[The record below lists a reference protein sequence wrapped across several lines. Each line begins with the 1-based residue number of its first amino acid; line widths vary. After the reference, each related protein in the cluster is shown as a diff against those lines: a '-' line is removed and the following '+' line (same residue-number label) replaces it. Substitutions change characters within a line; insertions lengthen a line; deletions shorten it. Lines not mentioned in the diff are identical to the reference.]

1 MRSYVAVA
9 VAVAMFLAPCASA
22 AVRAERLEL
31 KPGRA
36 VVTVRDSDGTA
47 LPKAE
52 VELQTKAGKA
62 METFTAD
69 EEGVCTLEGLDA
81 GVYRLKVAN
90 RAYVPFAVS
99 KKAEHD
105 SAMIILPPRK
115 AYAAGEAEEAVK
127 LPSLTTFII
136 GGAVVAT
143 GLILLLTGGG
153 GSGGGPSHTC
163 PEES

>member
-1 MRSYVAVA
+1 MRSYVAVVA
-9 VAVAMFLAPCASA
+9 AVAMFLAPCASA

-47 LPKAE
+47 LAKAE
-52 VELQTKAGKA
+52 VELETKAGKG
-62 METFTAD
+62 MRTFIAD
-69 EEGVCTLEGLDA
+69 EEGVCTLDGLDA
-81 GVYRLKVAN
+81 GLYRLKVAN

-105 SAMIILPPRK
+105 SAMIILPPQK
-115 AYAAGEAEEAVK
+115 KYAAGEAEEAVK

-136 GGAVVAT
+136 GGAVVV
-143 GLILLLTGGG
+143 GGILLLLTSGGG
-153 GSGGGPSHTC
+153 GGGGGHTC
-163 PEES
+163 PEEE